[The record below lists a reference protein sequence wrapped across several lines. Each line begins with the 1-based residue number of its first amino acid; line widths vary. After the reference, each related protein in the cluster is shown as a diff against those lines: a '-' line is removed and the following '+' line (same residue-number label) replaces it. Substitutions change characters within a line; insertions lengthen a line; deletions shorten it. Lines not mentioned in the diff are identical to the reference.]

1 MFLNNSLST
10 QNDTWLTVR
19 EVAGLTGLPSRTVLY
34 HCKSGRYDAR
44 LVKGAGGKQ
53 YQINLSSLPPETRAK
68 YFSSKFQRD
77 NELLNCD
84 ETEVEAE
91 LYARAPEWA
100 RKRADKYLT
109 LFRATEGLKGSALR
123 NFLIQW
129 NKEHENTPDLQ
140 TSYSCL
146 TGARKT
152 YKKHGISGLLAQYGK
167 NKGVSSVKKEWGEY
181 YKAVYLKEGA
191 PSAQSCWY
199 YTLGYAR
206 SLDPSITK
214 DNFPSVKAFLRWID
228 NEVPEQA
235 QYLARYGAAAHN
247 RKYACYIERDYSNVA
262 AGQLWVSDHAQ
273 IDVAVALP
281 DGKSCFP
288 WVTAW
293 RDFKTGKWL
302 GWFVHADAPNSD
314 HIFYS
319 FYLAALEHGL
329 PAEILIDNGKDYRVK
344 DFAGG
349 RKKKGKSKW
358 HKVTVDTVKANG
370 MLHVIGI
377 KAHFALPYNAQTKP
391 IERDFLKNKELF
403 SKHMVGYRGGDVT
416 ERPEKLAGEIKA
428 GKILPIDDFADI
440 FDSYIT
446 SVLNRLPSRGRN
458 LQGRSPNQ
466 AWAEEFKEKRLVDK
480 ERLQIFCMR
489 TSGVVSIGRNGVRDS
504 ELQVTYWAEWMSGS
518 KGAKVYLRRD
528 IKNHAEAL
536 VFEAS
541 TDELIG
547 RARMAELIA
556 PALAETEVEKTE
568 LKNVIAIKK
577 RDTRTARAYTK
588 TLLSPTPQEQLYHLK
603 TGTDAFAVDIDPS
616 PKILHVQNTIIDQA
630 IKKDRE
636 MQAEHTADLSSFQ
649 PPERRKAK
657 IYLFESDIP
666 SKEDVMG

>member
-68 YFSSKFQRD
+68 YFSSKFQSQD

-181 YKAVYLKEGA
+181 YKTIYLKEGA

-228 NEVPEQA
+228 NEIPEQA
-235 QYLARYGAAAHN
+235 QYMARYGAAAHN
-247 RKYACYIERDYSNVA
+247 RKYASYIERDYSNVA
-262 AGQLWVSDHAQ
+262 AGEMWVSDHAQ
-273 IDVAVALP
+273 IDVAVMLP
-281 DGKSCFP
+281 DGKACFP

-302 GWFVHADAPNSD
+302 GWYVHAEAPNSD

-329 PAEILIDNGKDYRVK
+329 PQKVLIDNGKDYRCR

-349 RKKKGKSKW
+349 RVRRV
-358 HKVTVDTVKANG
+358 KVTVDEVKANG
-370 MLHVIGI
+370 MLHVIGVSPR
-377 KAHFALPYNAQTKP
+377 FAQPYNAQTKP

-416 ERPEKLAGEIKA
+416 ERPEILADEIKS
-428 GKILPIDDFADI
+428 GKILTVNEFDVL
-440 FDSYIT
+440 FDSYIRT
-446 SVLNRLPSRGRN
+446 IRNRMVSKGKN
-458 LQGRSPNQ
+458 LQGRSPDE
-466 AWAEEFKEKRLVDK
+466 AWAEEFKEKRFVDK
-480 ERLQIFCMR
+480 DSLRLFCMR
-489 TSGVVSIGRNGVRDS
+489 TSRIVTIGRNGIRDS
-504 ELQVTYWAEWMSGS
+504 DLQVTYWAEWMSGV
-518 KGAKVYLRRD
+518 KGVKVYLRRD
-528 IKNHAEAL
+528 LKDYAQAWVHDAR
-536 VFEAS
+536 
-541 TDELIG
+541 TDELLG
-547 RARMAELIA
+547 KARIAEFVA
-556 PALAETEVEKTE
+556 PALAETEIEKSE
-568 LKNVIAIKK
+568 LRAALAAKN
-577 RDTRTARAYTK
+577 RDRKITRAYA
-588 TLLSPTPQEQLYHLK
+588 SVSQAPTPQERLFHLK

-616 PKILHVQNTIIDQA
+616 PKILHVQSTLIDQA